1 MLGSYNVRKDNVR
14 KDDVWQDDVWQFDV
28 KKLGQLILE
37 CVDWRSLCNSFVKV
51 ERTFIENLV

>member
-1 MLGSYNVRKDNVR
+1 MQDYVR
-14 KDDVWQDDVWQFDV
+14 KDDVRQFDV
-28 KKLGQLILE
+28 RKLGQLILG